1 MMCNAVAWEIGNAYN
16 GRGGLIIR
24 TASGDVISASR
35 CITMPHFA
43 MVLMLSQ
50 RRAFKVLMNDSTHIV
65 IEV

>member
-1 MMCNAVAWEIGNAYN
+1 
-16 GRGGLIIR
+16 
-24 TASGDVISASR
+24 
-35 CITMPHFA
+35 MPHFA